1 MRNPLTWLRIS
12 WPPSASFHAETVA
25 ATSAVSF
32 QHIVKEF
39 EPAKRVVDDVSFD
52 VARGSFV
59 VFLGP
64 SGCGKTTLLKT
75 VNRLIEPTS
84 GAIFVNGTDARS
96 LEPTTLRRSIGYVI
110 QQIGLFPHMR
120 VDENVAVVPSLM
132 GWPKERIKARVE
144 EMLDLVHLPAA
155 QFGER
160 FPAALSGG
168 QQQRVGLARALAAD
182 PAVLL
187 MDEPFGA
194 LDAIERAR
202 LQGEMA
208 ALQQHLRKTILFVTH
223 DVDEALRLA
232 DAIVVMRSGR
242 IVQAG
247 PPREILARPADT
259 FVAELVNAGDLVR
272 IFSLIK
278 VREVPLVAEVSEG
291 IGAMANVPVVDPD
304 RDLRAAL
311 SVMLAAG
318 SFELRV
324 VDESGKQLGTL
335 TLENMLTAAHAAG
348 TTTPA

>member
-1 MRNPLTWLRIS
+1 
-12 WPPSASFHAETVA
+12 
-25 ATSAVSF
+25 
-32 QHIVKEF
+32 
-39 EPAKRVVDDVSFD
+39 
-52 VARGSFV
+52 
-59 VFLGP
+59 
-64 SGCGKTTLLKT
+64 
-75 VNRLIEPTS
+75 
-84 GAIFVNGTDARS
+84 
-96 LEPTTLRRSIGYVI
+96 VI

-278 VREVPLVAEVSEG
+278 VREVPLVADVSEE
-291 IGAMANVPVVDPD
+291 IRARASVPVVDPD

-311 SVMLAAG
+311 SMMLSAG

-324 VDESGKQLGTL
+324 VDEPGKHLGTL

-348 TTTPA
+348 TAVSA